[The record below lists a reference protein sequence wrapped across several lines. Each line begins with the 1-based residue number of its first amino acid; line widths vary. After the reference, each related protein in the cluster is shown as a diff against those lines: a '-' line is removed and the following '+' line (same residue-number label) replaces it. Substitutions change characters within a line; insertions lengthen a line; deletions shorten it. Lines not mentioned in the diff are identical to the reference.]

1 MTEEFN
7 EAMISEI
14 KQGDKV
20 KGIVQ
25 QIEDKHVV
33 VGIDN
38 AKYDGIIPISQLSA
52 LHIES
57 ADEVVKVGDEIEAYV
72 TKVED
77 KEENGHYILS
87 KRKLDE
93 AMSYESLVE
102 KFEKGETIEAEI
114 KEAVKGGLVVDIG
127 VRGFV
132 PASLVSVNFVEDLT
146 TYVGQVLT
154 FKIEE
159 LDQEKNRVILN
170 HRAIEQAEVKEKVK
184 SRIAEIEPG
193 QIIEGKVL
201 RITNFG
207 AFVDIGGVDGLVH
220 ISQITHD
227 HISKV
232 DEVLKVNDVVKVKVL
247 SVDQDSERI
256 ALSIKEALPGPFET
270 ISFNVGDVIDGTVV
284 RLASFGAFVEVGKGL
299 QGLVHISEI
308 SHEHIGNPSEVLE
321 VGQQVK
327 VKVLDINKEE
337 RRIALSI
344 KATVEQESDFDES
357 YLNQSTDEDQPTL
370 GDMFGDKLKDLNL

>member
-77 KEENGHYILS
+77 KDENGHYILS

-93 AMSYESLVE
+93 ALSYESLVE
-102 KFEKGETIEAEI
+102 KFEKGETLEAEI

-270 ISFNVGDVIDGTVV
+270 ILFNVGDTIDGTVV
-284 RLASFGAFVEVGKGL
+284 RLATFGAFVEVGKGL

-308 SHEHIGNPSEVLE
+308 SHDHIGNPSEVLE